1 MNTKLRKEARN
12 DFEKD
17 FFKLMN
23 NAVYGKT
30 MENVSR
36 DRDIKLVTTDRRRN
50 QLASEHNYH
59 TTKYFS
65 ENLMAVEMKKTKVQ
79 MHQPIYLGMSILDI
93 SKKRMY
99 EFWYDNVRPK
109 YQDRAKLCHMN
120 TDSFV
125 IDIKTED
132 FYNDV
137 ANAVERLFNT
147 S

>member
-1 MNTKLRKEARN
+1 
-12 DFEKD
+12 
-17 FFKLMN
+17 
-23 NAVYGKT
+23 
-30 MENVSR
+30 
-36 DRDIKLVTTDRRRN
+36 
-50 QLASEHNYH
+50 
-59 TTKYFS
+59 
-65 ENLMAVEMKKTKVQ
+65 MAVEMKKTKVQ

>member
-17 FFKLMN
+17 FFKLIN

-36 DRDIKLVTTDRRRN
+36 HRDIKLVTTDRRRN